1 MQRQFLSIT
10 VIEEKCTGCMKC
22 MKRCPTEAIRIRQG
36 KVRVME
42 DRCIDCAE
50 CIKVCPTRAWVART
64 DSYASLSRF
73 KYKIALPAPSLY
85 SQFSRD
91 VLPNTILKGLK
102 ELVFDD
108 VYDVTYACEVYG
120 VVIKDFFENYEGP
133 KPAIS
138 SVCPVV
144 VKLVQVKFPDLTEL
158 IVPLEAP
165 RGIAAMD
172 AKLKKSRE
180 LGISYEEIGAIY
192 IAPCPAKI
200 IPITQ
205 PHCKEVSPIDAAIS
219 IADIYGLL
227 LSAMRKANNRKE
239 ELHLS
244 SAGGISWAIT
254 GGEIRYLG
262 TEGCLAVDG
271 IDNVIEVLE
280 NVEDEKLSGIKYL
293 ALRACPGG
301 CVSGALNVDNPFLA
315 RNKILRLAQMF
326 EKRKLVDQE
335 QVKAFYQQELFS
347 CDIKPRPQPME
358 PLDHDTMK
366 AIQKVKERDKIL
378 ETLPRIDCGACG
390 APTCRSLAEDIV
402 QGRAA
407 IADCIFKLL
416 EMGRRE

>member
-1 MQRQFLSIT
+1 MQRYLLSVA

-22 MKRCPTEAIRIRQG
+22 MKKCPTEAIRIRHG
-36 KVRVME
+36 KATVME

-50 CIKVCPTRAWVART
+50 CMKVCPTRAWVART

-73 KYKIALPAPSLY
+73 KYKIALPAPALY

-91 VLPNTILKGLK
+91 VLPDTILKGLR
-102 ELVFDD
+102 ELAFDD
-108 VYDVTYACEVYG
+108 VYDVTYASEVFG
-120 VVIKDFFENYEGP
+120 VVLKDFFESYQNAR
-133 KPAIS
+133 PAIS

-144 VKLVQVKFPDLTEL
+144 VKLIQVKFPDLTDL
-158 IVPLEAP
+158 LVPLESP

-172 AKLKKSRE
+172 AKLRMSKK
-180 LGISYEEIGAIY
+180 LGIRYEDISAVY
-192 IAPCPAKI
+192 ITPCPAKI

-205 PHCKEVSPIDAAIS
+205 PQCKEVSPLDAAIS

-227 LSAMRKANNRKE
+227 LSAMRKASSKQE

-244 SAGGISWAIT
+244 GADGISWAIT
-254 GGEIRYLG
+254 GGELRYLG

-280 NVEDEKLSGIKYL
+280 NVEDEKISGIKYL

-326 EKRKLVDQE
+326 AQRKSVGRE
-335 QVKAFYQQELFS
+335 QVRAFYQQGFFT
-347 CDIKPRPQPME
+347 CDIKPRPLPME
-358 PLDHDTMK
+358 PLDRDTLR
-366 AIQKVKERDKIL
+366 AIQKIKERDKIF

-407 IADCIFKLL
+407 LTDCIVKLL
-416 EMGRRE
+416 ERGKA